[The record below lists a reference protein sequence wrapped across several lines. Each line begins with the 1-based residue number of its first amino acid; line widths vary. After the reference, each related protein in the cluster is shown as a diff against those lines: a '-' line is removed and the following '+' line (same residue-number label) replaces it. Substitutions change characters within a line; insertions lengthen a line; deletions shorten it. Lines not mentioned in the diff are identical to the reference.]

1 MHEHRPLSEVT
12 PECRLIVDGLP
23 PLGKRVWL
31 ISRHGAGFVG
41 QYHPEYE
48 VVAWS
53 PLPKLQ
59 PNQKTRMAEL
69 TKAGVNLALPLD
81 HQLSNAYTGAT
92 DSLSCAQK
100 STLPQP

>member
-1 MHEHRPLSEVT
+1 MHETRPLSEVT

-31 ISRHGAGFVG
+31 ISRNGAGFVG

-48 VVAWS
+48 VIAWS

-59 PNQKTRMAEL
+59 PDQKIRLAEL
-69 TKAGVNLALPLD
+69 TKAGVNLTLPLD
-81 HQLSNAYTGAT
+81 RQLSNAYTGA
-92 DSLSCAQK
+92 DSLLSCV
-100 STLPQP
+100 PR